1 MIVTCCCTSELNMF
15 LKILEGNYP
24 AAPTGCGPA

>member
-1 MIVTCCCTSELNMF
+1 
-15 LKILEGNYP
+15 LEGNYP